1 MCLFDAMWRIFCCS
15 CNEEEEEEEY
25 KEEEPEQLSVPLET
39 PTPTPTVVQR
49 TTQRLVDIKAEN
61 QAADRLQHM
70 QKAHIEQV
78 HDKGVLSV
86 CYPRKRTPMC
96 FQLMDQREVENKLTQ
111 GKYEDSFDL
120 AKSDESLFWNTV
132 NLFGT
137 RIDIIDE
144 QIKKKTV

>member
-1 MCLFDAMWRIFCCS
+1 MCLFDAMWRLFCCS
-15 CNEEEEEEEY
+15 CNEEEEEEY
-25 KEEEPEQLSVPLET
+25 KEEEEEEEEEPEQLPVPLV
-39 PTPTPTVVQR
+39 VVQR

-96 FQLMDQREVENKLTQ
+96 FQLMDQREVENRLTQ